1 MIDVENHVFDAVYA
15 SVSGVVPSGNFAS
28 VYVPAPASFP
38 FVTLMEMDNATDT
51 RHLSTSDDEEYAIVT
66 YEANIYSMDKQ
77 ECRRIADVLDRAMY
91 KLNFTRLSMA
101 FIPNLS
107 DRTIYRINSRYQAV
121 ADTNNV
127 MYRRA

>member
-38 FVTLMEMDNATDT
+38 FV
-51 RHLSTSDDEEYAIVT
+51 
-66 YEANIYSMDKQ
+66 YSMDKQ
-77 ECRRIADVLDRAMY
+77 ECRMIADVLDRAMY

-101 FIPNLS
+101 FIPNLA

>member
-1 MIDVENHVFDAVYA
+1 MIDVENHVFDYVYS
-15 SVSGVVPSGNFAS
+15 SVSQVVPQGNFSS

-51 RHLSTSDDEEYAIVT
+51 RHLSTADDEEYAIVT

-77 ECRRIADVLDRAMY
+77 ECRMIANVLDRAMY

-101 FIPNLS
+101 FIPNLA